1 MLGCVTVITKIEN
14 SMLRKWFHVLGQYR
28 FASMN
33 EFQLL
38 KDKIFVF
45 HRHAPSSKCLS
56 SPVPL
61 IADISLLLNGCHY
74 TICLSSQRDVCPYCP
89 DERWHAHVRILRL
102 RSLIT
107 FACFLLWRLYSNLK
121 SRLKLVVKVL
131 YSGNHWLYFSVSF
144 VGFIKQI
151 IKKCFTNNKFDI
163 RWL

>member
-89 DERWHAHVRILRL
+89 DERWHAHVQILRL

-107 FACFLLWRLYSNLK
+107 FACFRLWCLYSKPK
-121 SRLKLVVKVL
+121 SCLKLVVMVL
-131 YSGNHWLYFSVSF
+131 YSGNHWFYLKRFF
-144 VGFIKQI
+144 CWLHRLNH
-151 IKKCFTNNKFDI
+151 KKSFTNNKFDI
-163 RWL
+163 QW